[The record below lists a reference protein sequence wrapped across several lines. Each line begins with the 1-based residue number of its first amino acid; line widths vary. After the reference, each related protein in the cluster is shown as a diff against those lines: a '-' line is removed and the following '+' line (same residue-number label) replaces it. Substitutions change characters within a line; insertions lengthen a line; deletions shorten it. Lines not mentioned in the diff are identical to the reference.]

1 MPASYLTEFR
11 RMNEDE
17 LDAALFGLAVECPY
31 GDCSR
36 VCPLTSLRAR
46 PLRERFQSINALS
59 HGGKLQLMAD
69 LVDCFLTIETAV
81 KNT

>member
-1 MPASYLTEFR
+1 MPASYLTEYH

-31 GDCSR
+31 GDDR
-36 VCPLTSLRAR
+36 HDCPLTPLRAR
-46 PLRERFQSINALS
+46 PLRERFQVISALTL
-59 HGGKLQLMAD
+59 GDKLQLMAD
-69 LVDCFLTIETAV
+69 LVDCFLTIETAE

>member
-1 MPASYLTEFR
+1 MPASYLTEYH

-36 VCPLTSLRAR
+36 VCPLTPLRAR
-46 PLRERFQSINALS
+46 PLRERFQVISELTL
-59 HGGKLQLMAD
+59 GDKLQLMAD
-69 LVDCFLTIETAV
+69 LVDCFLTIDAAEKKT
-81 KNT
+81 